1 MSKFYTVT
9 FAWVDGIYCT
19 NLVKADNPDAV
30 EIYYERKY
38 DAVLGVRE
46 CSPVEAE
53 SYKKR
58 GMPFTDLTA

>member
-9 FAWVDGIYCT
+9 FAFGDGIYCT
-19 NLVKADNPDAV
+19 NLVKADNPNAA

-46 CSPVEAE
+46 CSQVEAE

-58 GMPFTDLTA
+58 GMPFTNLTA